1 VLDGAAGIKEMAAV
15 GEGVGGDVDD
25 AHDEG
30 AGADGMGDAV
40 NEPGLGRGGHGIRE
54 KRDAA
59 KATGVLW
66 VPA

>member
-30 AGADGMGDAV
+30 SGADGMGDAV
-40 NEPGLGRGGHGIRE
+40 NEPGLGLGRGVHVVGEVRGER
-54 KRDAA
+54 
-59 KATGVLW
+59 
-66 VPA
+66 